1 MGYARVRRSVAVG
14 RGYPLRGS
22 APRAQR
28 IGHAPVSPYERMKN
42 RVFREYDRYWEAA
55 QQMADERNENLS
67 EKIREF
73 IRAYGKGETE

>member
-1 MGYARVRRSVAVG
+1 M
-14 RGYPLRGS
+14 
-22 APRAQR
+22 
-28 IGHAPVSPYERMKN
+28 SPYERMKN

-55 QQMADERNENLS
+55 QAMADERNENLS